1 MSYPST
7 FSTLSRDMPAR
18 TVKRRGRGRKTNK
31 TQSGKAPTLNV
42 TSSSQFGKLS
52 SILGKSPIV
61 LVFVYADW
69 CGHCKTFKPDWRK
82 LEMNKQRNMPMVSV
96 RDDMLPQSPLS
107 EMVTAEGYPTV
118 TVVSPANNMSFNLPT
133 REPTALTK
141 LVQNADMLTPQSENS
156 RQTSNELSRNVNS
169 MLTGVNMSNSSAQP
183 TATSMQQPREIKLF
197 DAAGQE
203 GVKTQKPPTQVL
215 PVTRDTVE
223 PPLSESEFVERE
235 ETEVGRRRYNQ
246 LGGVYNMLT
255 SYQRR

>member
-1 MSYPST
+1 
-7 FSTLSRDMPAR
+7 MPAR
-18 TVKRRGRGRKTNK
+18 TAKRRGRGRGRKANK
-31 TQSGKAPTLNV
+31 TQSGTSGRAPTLNV

-96 RDDMLPQSPLS
+96 RDDVLPQSPLN

-141 LVQNADMLTPQSENS
+141 LVKNADKLTPPSEGS
-156 RQTSNELSRNVNS
+156 MPTSGELSRNVNS
-169 MLTGVNMSNSSAQP
+169 VLTGVNMSNSSAQP

-203 GVKTQKPPTQVL
+203 GVTTRKPPTQVL

-235 ETEVGRRRYNQ
+235 GTEMPRRRYNQ

-255 SYQRR
+255 SYQRRR